1 VPLDGK
7 LYVEQIEQNDPV
19 LAILQGGLA
28 RVKAGYSPGS
38 YSRRRLFGNGRLF
51 CMAGAIDCT
60 DDGRRMIR
68 EQVDA
73 RNEARHCLETC
84 IGGRDLVS
92 FGSKPLIFGTKQK
105 VVRAYQEAIATR
117 RRALLVADG
126 VEKIDA
132 V

>member
-1 VPLDGK
+1 MPLDGR
-7 LYVEQIEQNDPV
+7 LYTEQIEQNDPV
-19 LAILQGGLA
+19 LAILEGGLA

-38 YSRRRLFGNGRLF
+38 YSRRRLFGKGRLF
-51 CMAGAIDCT
+51 CMAGAIDYT
-60 DDGRRMIR
+60 DDGKRVWN
-68 EQVDA
+68 QVDA
-73 RNEARHCLETC
+73 RNEARHCLSAC
-84 IGGRDLVS
+84 IGGRDLVD

-117 RRALLVADG
+117 RRALLVAHG